1 MLARKD
7 VILDISE
14 RQISGSDG
22 DSVSAQATP
31 QEAAVDPVSD
41 GRATEKA
48 DQSASEQAATPG
60 VRWMDVDYGGVSF
73 LVGSYRARNVDGGSE
88 KQSNTELK
96 VLAAEQSRLDEP
108 AALGSKTTGPVRVTP
123 PASHTGAV
131 AGGSIAAL
139 AASVIGALSSG
150 WSSRCLCRRTPPWQS
165 CRQV

>member
-1 MLARKD
+1 MLVRKG
-7 VILDISE
+7 VIFDISE
-14 RQISGSDG
+14 RQLNGSDG
-22 DSVSAQATP
+22 SPVSAQATSSD
-31 QEAAVDPVSD
+31 AAADPISD
-41 GRATEKA
+41 GRAMEKA

-73 LVGSYRARNVDGGSE
+73 LVGSYRARNADGGSE

-96 VLAAEQSRLDEP
+96 VLATEQSRLDER
-108 AALGSKTTGPVRVTP
+108 AALGSKATGPVHTTP

-165 CRQV
+165 CRQI